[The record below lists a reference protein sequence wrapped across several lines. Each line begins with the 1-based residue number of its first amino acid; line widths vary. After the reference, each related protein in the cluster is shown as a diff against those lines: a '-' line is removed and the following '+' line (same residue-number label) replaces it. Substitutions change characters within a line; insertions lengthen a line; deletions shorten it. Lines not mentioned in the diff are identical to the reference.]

1 MLLDRAIR
9 GLLPHKRMMK
19 RGPAITISIIVGVLF
34 AVFFVYPAGTVVKQ
48 AFEGTRANG
57 SHYWTMEF
65 FVSVFQNPIYR
76 EGLWNALTLGIV
88 STLATLAIAFPL
100 ALIGHRYD
108 FYGKSLLGVLVLAP
122 MILPPFVGAVGVKQ
136 MLGVNGAFNALLID
150 SGLMDS
156 AYPHDWLANG
166 RFLGIVLMNA
176 LHLYPILYM
185 NIAAAL
191 ANLDPAMEQAAENL
205 GCPPWK
211 RFFRITLPLAMPG
224 VFAGASIVFIWAFTE
239 LGVPLVFDYARVAPV
254 QIFDGLKGLDKN
266 PIPYALTAIL
276 LIVAAGVFALS
287 KLIMGRSPL
296 GTAPRPKGRSTAI
309 KVGPW
314 KSAACTLFFT
324 SVFIIASIPHLGVL
338 LLSLAE
344 RWYGT
349 VVPEELTMRHYVEA
363 LGNGLV
369 VPSIQN
375 SLMYAG
381 CATLLALIIGL
392 SVAWVVVRSDLKA
405 RNLLDAV
412 VMLPLAVPGLVMAF
426 GYLALSQEGKAFHF
440 LVGAGGSPFLLIV
453 VAYAFRRLPYIVR
466 SAVAGLQQ
474 SNPAL
479 EEAAKSLGASPL
491 RTLRRVGIPLIG
503 ANLAAG
509 SILAFAFAMLEVS
522 DSLILAQQAQHY
534 PITKAIYTLLSTL
547 GNGTELAAA
556 LGVWAMVF
564 LSVAIMGAAVLGGK
578 RGGMFKV

>member
-1 MLLDRAIR
+1 
-9 GLLPHKRMMK
+9 MK
-19 RGPAITISIIVGVLF
+19 RGTAITISLIVGILF
-34 AVFFVYPAGTVVKQ
+34 AVFFIYPAGMVVKQ
-48 AFEGTRANG
+48 AFEGTSSDG
-57 SHYWTMEF
+57 TSFFTLEF
-65 FVSVFQNPIYR
+65 ISTVFRNPIYR
-76 EGLWNALTLGIV
+76 EGLWNAFALGIT

-100 ALIGHRYD
+100 ALAAHRYD
-108 FYGKSLLGVLVLAP
+108 FPGKPVLGVLVLIP

-136 MLGVNGAFNALLID
+136 MLGVNGALNALLID
-150 SGLMDS
+150 LGWMD
-156 AYPHDWLANG
+156 AALPYDWLANG
-166 RFLGIVLMNA
+166 RFAGIVVMNA

-185 NIAAAL
+185 NIAASL

-239 LGVPLVFDYARVAPV
+239 LGVPLVFDYGRVAPV

-276 LIVAAGVFALS
+276 LVVAAVVFIIS
-287 KLIMGRSPL
+287 KLVMGRSPL
-296 GTAPRPKGRSTAI
+296 GTAPRPKGRSDSRRIT
-309 KVGPW
+309 GW
-314 KSAACTLFFT
+314 KSWACSLLFFA
-324 SVFIIASIPHLGVL
+324 VFILAAIPHAGVV
-338 LLSLAE
+338 LLSLAGT
-344 RWYGT
+344 WYGT
-349 VVPEELTMRHYVEA
+349 VVPEELTMRHYFEA

-381 CATLLALIIGL
+381 CATLLALVIGVA
-392 SVAWVVVRSDLKA
+392 VAWVVVRSRLKFRGA
-405 RNLLDAV
+405 LDAL

-440 LVGAGGSPFLLIV
+440 LIGADGSPFFLIV
-453 VAYAFRRLPYIVR
+453 IAYAMRRLPYVVR

-479 EEAAKSLGASPL
+479 EEAAKSLGATPA
-491 RTLRRVGIPLIG
+491 RMMRRVALPLIG

-509 SILAFAFAMLEVS
+509 AILAFAFAMLEVS

-564 LSVAIMGAAVLGGK
+564 LSVAIMGAAILGGK
-578 RGGMFKV
+578 RGGLFKV

>member
-1 MLLDRAIR
+1 
-9 GLLPHKRMMK
+9 MK
-19 RGPAITISIIVGVLF
+19 RGTAITVSVAVSVLF
-34 AVFFVYPAGTVVKQ
+34 AVFFIYPAGMVVKQ
-48 AFEGTRANG
+48 AFEGTKPDG
-57 SHYWTMEF
+57 SHF
-65 FVSVFQNPIYR
+65 FTLNFLISVFQNPIYR
-76 EGLWNALTLGIV
+76 EGLWNAFTLGIM
-88 STLATLAIAFPL
+88 STAVTLAIAFPL
-100 ALIGHRYD
+100 ALIGHRYN
-108 FYGKSLLGVLVLAP
+108 FFGKPLLGVLVLVP

-136 MLGVNGAFNALLID
+136 ILGVNGAFNAMLID
-150 SGLMDS
+150 WGLMS
-156 AYPHDWLANG
+156 ASLPYDWLANG
-166 RFLGIVLMNA
+166 RFTGIVLMNA

-191 ANLDPAMEQAAENL
+191 SNLDPAMEQAAENL

-211 RFFRITLPLAMPG
+211 RFVRITLPLAMPG

-239 LGVPLVFDYARVAPV
+239 LGVPLVFDFARVAPV

-287 KLIMGRSPL
+287 KGVMGRSPL
-296 GTAPRPKGRSTAI
+296 GTAPRPKGRSSALQT
-309 KVGPW
+309 KGW
-314 KSAACTLFFT
+314 KSAACSLFFLT
-324 SVFIIASIPHLGVL
+324 VFLIASVPHLGVV
-338 LLSLAE
+338 LLSVAG

-349 VVPEELTMRHYVEA
+349 VLPDEFTLRHYTEA

-381 CATLLALIIGL
+381 CATWIALMIGL
-392 SVAWVVVRSDLKA
+392 GVAWVVVRSDLKF

-440 LVGAGGSPFLLIV
+440 LVGAGESPFLLIV

-466 SAVAGLQQ
+466 AAVAGLQQ

-479 EEAAKSLGASPL
+479 EEAAMSLGATPL
-491 RTLRRVGIPLIG
+491 RTLRRVALPLIG
-503 ANLAAG
+503 ANLTAG
-509 SILAFAFAMLEVS
+509 AILAFAFAMLEVS

-564 LSVAIMGAAVLGGK
+564 LSVAIMGAAVIGGK
-578 RGGMFKV
+578 RGGLFKV

>member
-1 MLLDRAIR
+1 MKSRNAI
-9 GLLPHKRMMK
+9 
-19 RGPAITISIIVGVLF
+19 AISIGFLLLF
-34 AVFFVYPAGTVVKQ
+34 AVFFFYPAWMVVKQ
-48 AFEGTRANG
+48 AFEGTDAEG
-57 SHYWTMEF
+57 HHF
-65 FVSVFQNPIYR
+65 FTLDFISSVFRNPVYR
-76 EGLWNALTLGIV
+76 EGLWNAFALGIV
-88 STLATLAIAFPL
+88 STIATLAVAFPL

-108 FYGKSLLGVLVLAP
+108 FFAKPLLGSLILAP
-122 MILPPFVGAVGVKQ
+122 MILPPFVGAVGIKQ
-136 MLGVNGAFNALLID
+136 MLGVNGAFNALLIR
-150 SGLMDS
+150 SGLID
-156 AYPHDWLANG
+156 ADLPYDWLAHG
-166 RFLGIVLMNA
+166 RFAGIVAMNA

-239 LGVPLVFDYARVAPV
+239 LGVPLVFDYSRVAPV

-266 PIPYALTAIL
+266 PLPYALTAIL
-276 LIVAAGVFALS
+276 LIVAAMVFAFS
-287 KLIMGRSPL
+287 KLVLGRSPL
-296 GTAPRPKGRSTAI
+296 GTAPRPKGRSSSLKI
-309 KVGPW
+309 SGW
-314 KSAACTLFFT
+314 KSGACGA
-324 SVFIIASIPHLGVL
+324 VFLAVFLIATIPHAGVV
-338 LLSLAE
+338 LLSLAG

-349 VVPEELTMRHYVEA
+349 VMPDELTFHHYVEA

-375 SLMYAG
+375 SLLYAG
-381 CATLLALIIGL
+381 WATLAALIVGI
-392 SVAWVVVRSDLKA
+392 SVAWVIVRS
-405 RNLLDAV
+405 NLRFRAALDAL
-412 VMLPLAVPGLVMAF
+412 VMMPLAVPGLVMAF
-426 GYLALSQEGKAFHF
+426 GYLALSQEGKPFHF
-440 LVGAGGSPFLLIV
+440 LIGAGGNPFLLIV
-453 VAYAFRRLPYIVR
+453 IAYAIRRLPYIVR

-479 EEAAKSLGASPL
+479 EEAARSLGASPS
-491 RTLRRVGIPLIG
+491 RTLRRVAIPLIG

-522 DSLILAQQAQHY
+522 DSLILAQQQQHY

-556 LGVWAMVF
+556 LGVWSMAF
-564 LSVAIMGAAVLGGK
+564 LSVAIIGAAVLGGK

>member
-1 MLLDRAIR
+1 
-9 GLLPHKRMMK
+9 MK
-19 RGPAITISIIVGVLF
+19 RGYAISISIAVTILF
-34 AVFFVYPAGTVVKQ
+34 AIFFIYPAGMVVKQ
-48 AFEGTRANG
+48 AFEGTRADG
-57 SHYWTMEF
+57 SHF
-65 FVSVFQNPIYR
+65 FTLDFFASVFQNPIYR
-76 EGLWNALTLGIV
+76 EGLWNAFTLGIV

-100 ALIGHRYD
+100 ALVGHRYD
-108 FYGKSLLGVLVLAP
+108 FFGKPVLGVLVLAP

-136 MLGVNGAFNALLID
+136 MLGVNGSFNALLIQ
-150 SGLMDS
+150 SGLMD
-156 AYPHDWLANG
+156 AELPFDWLAHG
-166 RFLGIVLMNA
+166 RFAGIVLMNA

-224 VFAGASIVFIWAFTE
+224 VFAGASIVFIWSFTE

-266 PIPYALTAIL
+266 PIPYALTAVL
-276 LIVAAGVFALS
+276 LIVAAGVFAIS
-287 KLIMGRSPL
+287 KLVMGRSPL
-296 GTAPRPKGRSTAI
+296 GTAPRPKGRASSLR
-309 KVGPW
+309 VRGW
-314 KSAACTLFFT
+314 KSAACCGFFLA
-324 SVFIIASIPHLGVL
+324 VFVIASIPHLGVL
-338 LLSLAE
+338 LLSFAG

-349 VVPEELTMRHYVEA
+349 VVPDELTMRHYIEA

-375 SLMYAG
+375 SLLYAG
-381 CATLLALIIGL
+381 CATGVALVIGL
-392 SVAWVVVRSDLKA
+392 SVAWVVVRSDLKT
-405 RNLLDAV
+405 RNWLDAL
-412 VMLPLAVPGLVMAF
+412 VMMPLAVPGLVMAF
-426 GYLALSQEGKAFHF
+426 GYLSLSQQGKAFHF

-453 VAYAFRRLPYIVR
+453 VAYAIRRLPYIVR
-466 SAVAGLQQ
+466 ASVAGLQQ
-474 SNPAL
+474 SNPTL
-479 EEAAKSLGASPL
+479 EEAARSLGATPT
-491 RTLRRVGIPLIG
+491 RTLRRVAIPLIG

-522 DSLILAQQAQHY
+522 DSLILAQQQQHY

-556 LGVWAMVF
+556 LGVWAMIF

>member
-1 MLLDRAIR
+1 
-9 GLLPHKRMMK
+9 MK
-19 RGPAITISIIVGVLF
+19 RSNAIIISILVTLLF
-34 AVFFVYPAGTVVKQ
+34 TVFFIYPAGMVVKQ
-48 AFEGTRANG
+48 AFEGTRADG
-57 SHYWTMEF
+57 SHF
-65 FVSVFQNPIYR
+65 FTLDFFAAILRNPIYR
-76 EGLWNALTLGIV
+76 EGLWNAFALGMT

-108 FYGKSLLGVLVLAP
+108 FFGKNALGVLVLAP

-136 MLGVNGAFNALLID
+136 MLGVNGLFNILLID
-150 SGLMDS
+150 CGLMDVES
-156 AYPHDWLANG
+156 PYDWLAHG
-166 RFLGIVLMNA
+166 RFTGIVMMNA

-239 LGVPLVFDYARVAPV
+239 LGVPLVFDFARVAPV

-266 PIPYALTAIL
+266 PIPYALTAVL
-276 LIVAAGVFALS
+276 LIVATAVFALA
-287 KLIMGRSPL
+287 KWMIGRSSL
-296 GTAPRPKGRSTAI
+296 GTAPRPKGRATALRI
-309 KVGPW
+309 KGW
-314 KSAACTLFFT
+314 KSVACSFCFVL
-324 SVFIIASIPHLGVL
+324 VFALAVIPHLGVV
-338 LLSLAE
+338 LLSCAG

-349 VVPEELTMRHYVEA
+349 VLPDEFTLRHYVEA

-375 SLMYAG
+375 SLLYAS
-381 CATLLALIIGL
+381 CATGVALVIGL
-392 SVAWVVVRSDLKA
+392 SVAWVVVRSDLKF
-405 RNLLDAV
+405 RSVLDAV

-426 GYLALSQEGKAFHF
+426 GYLALSQQGKAFHF

-479 EEAAKSLGASPL
+479 EEAAKSLGATPL
-491 RTLRRVGIPLIG
+491 RMLRRVAIPLIG

-534 PITKAIYTLLSTL
+534 PITKAIYTLLSSL

-564 LSVAIMGAAVLGGK
+564 LSVAILGAAILGGK
-578 RGGMFKV
+578 RGGLFKV

>member
-1 MLLDRAIR
+1 
-9 GLLPHKRMMK
+9 MK
-19 RGPAITISIIVGVLF
+19 RGPAIFISCVICVLF
-34 AVFFVYPAGTVVKQ
+34 AVFFIYPAGMVVKQ
-48 AFEGTRANG
+48 AFQGEKGFTLD
-57 SHYWTMEF
+57 
-65 FVSVFQNPIYR
+65 FVAAVFSNPIYR
-76 EGLWNALTLGIV
+76 EGLWNSFAIGICATIGALAL
-88 STLATLAIAFPL
+88 AFPL

-108 FYGKSLLGVLVLAP
+108 FIGKPALGVLVLAP

-136 MLGVNGAFNALLID
+136 ILGVNGALNAALVHL
-150 SGLMDS
+150 GLMDAS
-156 AYPHDWLANG
+156 LPYDWLSEG
-166 RFLGIVLMNA
+166 RFAGIVLMISLN
-176 LHLYPILYM
+176 LYPILYM

-191 ANLDPAMEQAAENL
+191 SNLDPAMEQAAENL
-205 GCPPWK
+205 GCPPWR

-239 LGVPLVFDYARVAPV
+239 LGVPLVFDFSRTASV
-254 QIFDGLKGLDKN
+254 QIFDGIKGLDKN

-276 LIVAAGVFALS
+276 LVVAAAVFSLS
-287 KLIMGRSPL
+287 KFVMGRSPL
-296 GTAPRPKGRSTAI
+296 GTAPRPKGRSSSLRLR
-309 KVGPW
+309 GW
-314 KSAACTLFFT
+314 KSVLCAMLFLTVFTLAA
-324 SVFIIASIPHLGVL
+324 IPHAGVL
-338 LLSLAE
+338 LLSLAG

-349 VVPEELTMRHYVEA
+349 VIPDEFTMRHYIEA

-381 CATLLALIIGL
+381 CATLVALAIGL
-392 SVAWVVVRSDLKA
+392 SVAWVVVRSDLRF
-405 RNLLDAV
+405 RNALDAL

-426 GYLALSQEGKAFHF
+426 GYLALSQEGKPFHF
-440 LVGAGGSPFLLIV
+440 LVGAGGSPFMLLVI
-453 VAYAFRRLPYIVR
+453 AYAIRRLPYVVR

-474 SNPAL
+474 SNPML
-479 EEAAKSLGASPL
+479 EEAAKSLGATPF
-491 RTLRRVGIPLIG
+491 RMMRRVAIPLIG

-522 DSLILAQQAQHY
+522 DSLILAQQAEHY

-564 LSVAIMGAAVLGGK
+564 LSTAIMGAAILGGK
-578 RGGMFKV
+578 RGGLFKV

>member
-1 MLLDRAIR
+1 
-9 GLLPHKRMMK
+9 MK
-19 RGPAITISIIVGVLF
+19 RGTAITVSVAVSVLF
-34 AVFFVYPAGTVVKQ
+34 AVFFIYPAGMVVKQ
-48 AFEGTRANG
+48 AFEGTKPDG
-57 SHYWTMEF
+57 SHF
-65 FVSVFQNPIYR
+65 FTLNFLISVFQNPIYR
-76 EGLWNALTLGIV
+76 EGLWNAFALGIS
-88 STLATLAIAFPL
+88 STAVTLAIAFPL
-100 ALIGHRYD
+100 ALIGHRYN
-108 FYGKSLLGVLVLAP
+108 FFGKPLLGVLVLVP

-136 MLGVNGAFNALLID
+136 ILGVNGAFNAMLID
-150 SGLMDS
+150 WGLMS
-156 AYPHDWLANG
+156 ALLPYDWLANG
-166 RFLGIVLMNA
+166 RFTGIVLMNA

-191 ANLDPAMEQAAENL
+191 SNLDPAMEQAAENL

-211 RFFRITLPLAMPG
+211 RFVRITLPLAMPG

-239 LGVPLVFDYARVAPV
+239 LGVPLVFDFARVAPV

-287 KLIMGRSPL
+287 KGVMGRSPL
-296 GTAPRPKGRSTAI
+296 GTAPRPKGRSSALQT
-309 KVGPW
+309 KGW
-314 KSAACTLFFT
+314 KSAACSLFFLT
-324 SVFIIASIPHLGVL
+324 VFLIASVPHLGVV
-338 LLSLAE
+338 LLSVAG

-349 VVPEELTMRHYVEA
+349 VLPDEFTLRHYAEA

-381 CATLLALIIGL
+381 CATWIALMIGL
-392 SVAWVVVRSDLKA
+392 GVAWVVVRSDLKF

-412 VMLPLAVPGLVMAF
+412 VMLPLAIPGLVMAF

-440 LVGAGGSPFLLIV
+440 LVGAGESPFLLIV

-466 SAVAGLQQ
+466 AAVAGLQQ

-479 EEAAKSLGASPL
+479 EEAAKSLGATPL
-491 RTLRRVGIPLIG
+491 RTLRRVALPLIG

-509 SILAFAFAMLEVS
+509 AILAFAFAMLEVS

-564 LSVAIMGAAVLGGK
+564 LSVAIMGAAVIGGK
-578 RGGMFKV
+578 RGGLFKV